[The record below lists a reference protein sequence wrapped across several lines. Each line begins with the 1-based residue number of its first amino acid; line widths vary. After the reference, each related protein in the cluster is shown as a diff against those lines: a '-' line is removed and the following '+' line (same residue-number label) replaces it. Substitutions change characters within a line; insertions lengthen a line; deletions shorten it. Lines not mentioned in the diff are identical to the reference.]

1 MGHRGTADGT
11 GTHCMSP
18 GESTVRRRNA
28 LVLGVVLCLFPALIL
43 GALDWFMGSARR
55 QAAAEP
61 AIFAA
66 QSSDAVIARLGAP
79 ISAGWPIAGKVASR
93 GGNGTAR
100 LVIPLHGPQGSGQLE
115 EFAQQKDKLW
125 TACTAEFVASDGE
138 RIPLHPVHAEA
149 CTVHP

>member
-1 MGHRGTADGT
+1 MGDRSAADGT
-11 GTHCMSP
+11 GTDCMST
-18 GESTVRRRNA
+18 GDAVVRRRNA
-28 LVLGVVLCLFPALIL
+28 LVLAVVLCLFPALIL

-66 QSSDAVIARLGAP
+66 QSADAVIARLGAP

-93 GGNGTAR
+93 GGNGSAHLT
-100 LVIPLHGPQGSGQLE
+100 IPLHGPKGSGRLE
-115 EFAQQKDKLW
+115 EFAQQQDKLW

-138 RIPLHPVHAEA
+138 RIRLHPVHAEA
-149 CTVHP
+149 CTIHP